1 MRADLKQQEQGNR
14 AMIPKIIHYCWF
26 GGNPLPRSAQKCIDS
41 WRKFFPGYEIKR
53 WDESNYDVNVIP
65 YTRDAYS
72 AKKYAF
78 VSDYARFD
86 VLYREGGI
94 YFDTDV
100 EVIRSMDDIVEA
112 GAFMGFETVKPG
124 AHVMVAP
131 GLGLG
136 TEPGNPLYAG
146 ILEHYRSSLFLLKDS
161 ESNPVTVVTHATQ
174 ILNEYGLKDD
184 DKSIQTIRGIKIYP
198 PEYFCPRST
207 IDGKLYLTD
216 NTRSIH
222 HYAQTWQ
229 SPVRKY
235 GRRILLKL
243 GGPKLI
249 NVLKPFLLT
258 K

>member
-1 MRADLKQQEQGNR
+1 
-14 AMIPKIIHYCWF
+14 MIPKIIHYCWF

-100 EVIRSMDDIVEA
+100 EVIRTMDDIVEA

-124 AHVMVAP
+124 MPVAVNP
-131 GLGLG
+131 GLGMG
-136 TEPGNPLYAG
+136 VNRGNSFFFEMINFYK
-146 ILEHYRSSLFLLKDS
+146 SLDFKLPDGK
-161 ESNPVTVVTHATQ
+161 SNPDTVVTYTTRVL
-174 ILNEYGLKDD
+174 I
-184 DKSIQTIRGIKIYP
+184 DKSLIQDMGHIQNIEGINIYP
-198 PEYFCPRST
+198 VEYFCPLST
-207 IDGKLYLTD
+207 VDGKLYITY
-216 NTRSIH
+216 NTRTVH
-222 HYAQTWQ
+222 HYDQSWQ
-229 SPVRKY
+229 SPMRRLGRKF
-235 GRRILLKL
+235 LLNI
-243 GGPKLI
+243 GGPQLI
-249 NVLKPFLLT
+249 KIIKPFLF
-258 K
+258 KK